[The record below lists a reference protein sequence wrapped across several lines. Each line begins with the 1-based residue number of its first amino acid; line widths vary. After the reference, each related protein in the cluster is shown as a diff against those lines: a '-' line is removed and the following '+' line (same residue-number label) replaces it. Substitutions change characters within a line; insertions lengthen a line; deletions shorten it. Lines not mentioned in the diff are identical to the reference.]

1 MKKAVEFCFTTII
14 AHLNTCTLIGIQLL
28 NRYYNNE
35 FFAERELRKKAEK
48 IDVGE
53 FLTSINLSK
62 YREMFERVK
71 VSGDV
76 LLEGNKKYFHKLGVE
91 SAVDYVRIGAL
102 LRRTLTGAKSKNPM
116 ADLHLFLEQK
126 GFIKYAETFEQH
138 QIDGEMLL
146 HLDKGLFM
154 DVLEEVGVTTIDAMT
169 IYTKFTYQ

>member
-1 MKKAVEFCFTTII
+1 M
-14 AHLNTCTLIGIQLL
+14 
-28 NRYYNNE
+28 
-35 FFAERELRKKAEK
+35 
-48 IDVGE
+48 GE

-62 YREMFERVK
+62 YREMFEREG

-76 LLEGNKKYFHKLGVE
+76 LLEGDKEYFHELGVE

-102 LRRTLTGAKSKNPM
+102 LRRALTGEESKNPM
-116 ADLHLFLEQK
+116 AALHLFLEQK
-126 GFIKYAETFEQH
+126 GFMKYAEKFEQH

-154 DVLEEVGVTTIDAMT
+154 DVLKEVGVTRKDAMT